1 MREVN
6 GRFWEALGGMNPPV
20 KAITIEDPSRKQA
33 QVGEENSILGHLS
46 GPDPSPETSH
56 YLPPLLTDAV

>member
-1 MREVN
+1 
-6 GRFWEALGGMNPPV
+6 MNPPV